1 MGQVEE
7 EIIMPTQD
15 DRLRKEYERE
25 KAQYEKYQRERAAY
39 DAQQAA
45 LAKAQQPEEAAKE
58 QPITPMGNVVGMT
71 RVAADAL
78 MGGTYPKA
86 VGALTGMLGG
96 DGKAEA
102 KKLASY
108 IAEYKARQ
116 PSKSSIATTV
126 GDVLPYVTP
135 ATRVLGSA
143 MGGIPKVAKAA
154 EATGAAYKM
163 AQKVPLLGKLLPS
176 SAKTAAEIAAIEGTR
191 GAVSADSTTS
201 PVQNALERVGK
212 GLAFGK
218 AGEVVGT
225 YAAGKLGPTLGSLGA
240 QAQKEMA
247 EAGKLI
253 NAYREKA
260 TVTLS
265 PALAN
270 LYSRSKVLREAVDQT
285 ADALGLPATD
295 PTVLAEAYSKM
306 TSDATPVFRDQI
318 LKPFL
323 KEIDNASSITL
334 PNNVVKPYP
343 LSPGIQAY
351 AKAGSKM
358 KGAEAGAATGKY
370 LRTGTG
376 NALESSPEMLVQKLS
391 GPFATPE
398 ARQAAAQALIS
409 SIREGR
415 SEIGGGVLKS
425 ILTAGRGVG
434 DIAATA
440 SRLGGSPSFSQTM
453 IQRTG
458 TGLGA
463 SRGKK

>member
-1 MGQVEE
+1 MQ
-7 EIIMPTQD
+7 P
-15 DRLRKEYERE
+15 RLPNETIE
-25 KAQYEKYQRERAAY
+25 QY
-39 DAQQAA
+39 
-45 LAKAQQPEEAAKE
+45 LARKAQQQPVAAKPE
-58 QPITPMGNVVGMT
+58 PITPMGNVVGMT

-86 VGALTGMLGG
+86 VGALSGMFGG

-102 KKLASY
+102 EKLASY
-108 IAEYKARQ
+108 IADYKSRQ
-116 PSKSSIATTV
+116 PGASRVASTV
-126 GDVLPYVTP
+126 GDVLPYVAP
-135 ATRVLGSA
+135 LGRVVGGA
-143 MGGIPKVAKAA
+143 MAGIPKAAKAA

-201 PVQNALERVGK
+201 AVGSALERAGK

-225 YAAGKLGPTLGSLGA
+225 YAAGKLGPTLGALGA
-240 QAQKEMA
+240 QAKNEMA

-253 NAYREKA
+253 NAYRENA
-260 TVTLS
+260 TVTLT

-270 LYSRSKVLREAVDQT
+270 LYSRSKVLRDAVNET

-295 PTVLAEAYSKM
+295 PHVLAESYSKM
-306 TSDATPVFRDQI
+306 TDEATPVFREQI
-318 LKPFL
+318 LSPYL
-323 KEIDNASSITL
+323 KEIDKASS
-334 PNNVVKPYP
+334 VP
-343 LSPGIQAY
+343 LSPGIKAY
-351 AKAGSKM
+351 AKAGSKL

-376 NALESSPEMLVQKLS
+376 NALKVSPEMLTQKMS
-391 GPFATPE
+391 GQFTSPE

-415 SEIGGGVLKS
+415 SEMGGGVLKS
-425 ILTAGRGVG
+425 LLTATKGVG
-434 DIAATA
+434 NIASTA
-440 SRLGGSPSFSQTM
+440 AELGGSPSLAQTM
-453 IQRTG
+453 MQRTG
-458 TGLGA
+458 TGFGA
-463 SRGKK
+463 SRGKKR

>member
-1 MGQVEE
+1 
-7 EIIMPTQD
+7 MPTQD
-15 DRLRKEYERE
+15 DRLRNEYERE
-25 KAQYEKYQRERAAY
+25 KAQYEKYQRERAAH

-45 LAKAQQPEEAAKE
+45 LAQAKQPVSESKE
-58 QPITPMGNVVGMT
+58 RPITPMGNVVGMT

-86 VGALTGMLGG
+86 VGALSGMFGG
-96 DGKAEA
+96 DSKAEA
-102 KKLASY
+102 EKLASY
-108 IAEYKARQ
+108 IAEYKNRERG
-116 PSKSSIATTV
+116 KSRAATVV
-126 GDVLPYVTP
+126 GDVLPYVAP
-135 ATRVLGSA
+135 GVRA
-143 MGGIPKVAKAA
+143 MGGGVLGLPAA
-154 EATGAAYKM
+154 STAIKNTTTAYKM

-176 SAKTAAEIAAIEGTR
+176 SVKTAAEIAAIEGTR

-201 PVQNALERVGK
+201 AVGSALERAGK

-240 QAQKEMA
+240 RAQKEM
-247 EAGKLI
+247 ESAGKQI

-260 TVTLS
+260 QVTLS
-265 PALAN
+265 TGLAN
-270 LYSRSKVLREAVDQT
+270 LYSRSKVLRDAVNET
-285 ADALGLPATD
+285 AEALGLPATD
-295 PTVLAEAYSKM
+295 PHVLAESYSKM
-306 TSDATPVFRDQI
+306 TSEATPVFRDQI

-334 PNNVVKPYP
+334 PNGSVKKYP

-351 AKAGSKM
+351 AKAGSKL

-370 LRTGTG
+370 LRTGAG
-376 NALESSPEMLVQKLS
+376 NPLKVSPEVLTQKMS
-391 GPFATPE
+391 GQFTSPE

-415 SEIGGGVLKS
+415 SEMGGGVMKS
-425 ILTAGRGVG
+425 LLTATKGVG
-434 DIAATA
+434 DIASTVAE
-440 SRLGGSPSFSQTM
+440 LGGSPSFAQTM
-453 IQRTG
+453 MQRAG
-458 TGLGA
+458 TSFGA